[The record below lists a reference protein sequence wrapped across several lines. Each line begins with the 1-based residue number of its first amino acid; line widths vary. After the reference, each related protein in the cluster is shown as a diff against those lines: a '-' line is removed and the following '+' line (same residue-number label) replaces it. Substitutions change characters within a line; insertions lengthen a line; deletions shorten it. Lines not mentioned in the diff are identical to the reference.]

1 MSFADECR
9 HWTTPRWLSC
19 IYERLL
25 QPFSVTIS
33 GSLPISGDIA
43 VSNFPN
49 YKIPP
54 YTRRTFVTTDGS
66 ITQINYFDGAT
77 QGLTTTRASNLDN
90 LDAAVSSRST
100 LTKSDVQGAVI
111 PLL

>member
-25 QPFSVTIS
+25 QPFAVTID
-33 GSLPISGDIA
+33 GTLPVSGDIA

-49 YKIPP
+49 YKLPP
-54 YTRRTFVTTDGS
+54 YTRRTFVTTDGN
-66 ITQINYFDGAT
+66 ITQINYFNGAT
-77 QGLTTTRASNLDN
+77 QVAHRDLTYSAGAIATD
-90 LDAAVSSRST
+90 T
-100 LTKSDVQGAVI
+100 LSI
-111 PLL
+111 P

>member
-49 YKIPP
+49 YKLPP

-77 QGLTTTRASNLDN
+77 QVAHRDLTYSAGAIATD
-90 LDAAVSSRST
+90 T
-100 LTKSDVQGAVI
+100 LSI
-111 PLL
+111 P